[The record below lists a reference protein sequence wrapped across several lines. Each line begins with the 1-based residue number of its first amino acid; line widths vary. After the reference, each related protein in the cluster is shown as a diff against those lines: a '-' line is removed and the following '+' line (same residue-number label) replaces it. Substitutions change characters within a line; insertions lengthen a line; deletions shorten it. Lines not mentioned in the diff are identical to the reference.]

1 MTTTP
6 GYHGPQESGRPGYRR
21 GAYGL
26 VPVSGQ
32 ADGQS
37 ADLPAGPPEPGI
49 PTMQAPV
56 GAPPWGPATPTA
68 ARTTS
73 AYAVD
78 GPYAAFSAAHPP
90 PSPYGAHLAHSAAP
104 PTRLIPVSA
113 PHQAGPMTLPEAA
126 SAPLAGQ
133 LPGPPAV
140 RALQR
145 RPWSRWD
152 FATPAASI
160 LALLIWIIDTL
171 SVLWYADLLNNIRLT
186 SAVTFLILAIKGPLV
201 LLLLGLIQALRRRA
215 TGAFTAVLLLMFL
228 GLLLEPI
235 YSRTA
240 DNPLPPALHIILMGS
255 FIAAYAA
262 AAIISLRANAQ
273 YPERCPWSITVAVG
287 VALLHLSLFMNFL
300 PTEALVT
307 ATSVMSGN
315 EHPRAG
321 LWVWYSRLFEFGG
334 FSISVGVLEF
344 LVATALGCTAIY
356 LLRTRRA
363 RRTAVTLTV
372 LLCMIPLGHNLLLL
386 TVGLSP
392 HVQASDLRW
401 AWTSTLLGS
410 GLSLAGALAPLH
422 RSAKDW
428 FNPALPIPPA
438 GWQRVV

>member
-1 MTTTP
+1 MTTT

-32 ADGQS
+32 ADAES
-37 ADLPAGPPEPGI
+37 TDLPAGPPEPGI

-78 GPYAAFSAAHPP
+78 GPYAAFSAAYPP
-90 PSPYGAHLAHSAAP
+90 PSPYSAHLTHSAAP
-104 PTRLIPVSA
+104 QTRLIPVSA
-113 PHQAGPMTLPEAA
+113 PHQAGPLAPPGETSAA
-126 SAPLAGQ
+126 LAPQVAGQ
-133 LPGPPAV
+133 LAT

-152 FATPAASI
+152 LAALAASI
-160 LALLIWIIDTL
+160 LALLIWIIKIT
-171 SVLWYADLLNNIRLT
+171 VDLRYDGLLDDLNWT
-186 SAVTFLILAIKGPLV
+186 SLVFIPMLLISSTLV
-201 LLLLGLIQALRRRA
+201 LLLLGLAQTLRRRV
-215 TGAFTAVLLLMFL
+215 TGAYVAVLHLTVTGIFIDPVFDQIVDDPVPPI
-228 GLLLEPI
+228 LE
-235 YSRTA
+235 
-240 DNPLPPALHIILMGS
+240 IILICVFTS
-255 FIAAYAA
+255 ICAS
-262 AAIISLRANAQ
+262 AAIISLRTNARH
-273 YPERCPWSITVAVG
+273 PEHCPWSITVAIST
-287 VALLHLSLFMNFL
+287 ALFHLSLFMNFIPMETFL
-300 PTEALVT
+300 AILET
-307 ATSVMSGN
+307 ANRN
-315 EHPRAG
+315 EKHRAF
-321 LWVWYSRLFEFGG
+321 LWVWNTPFLDFEGLPVY
-334 FSISVGVLEF
+334 VGVLEF

-372 LLCMIPLGHNLLLL
+372 LQCMIPLGHNLFLL

-392 HVQASDLRW
+392 QWQISDLRL
-401 AWTSTLLGS
+401 AWVSALLGS
-410 GLSLAGALAPLH
+410 GLALAGALAPLH
-422 RSAKDW
+422 RSAQDW